1 MRVRGCKENTS
12 GSGGGGGCGG
22 GGGDGGNT
30 KTKHSKRFMR
40 VSV

>member
-12 GSGGGGGCGG
+12 RSDGGGGGG